1 MNDLTKHFI
10 AGVAIGIFMVVL
22 GIALFGKYLPDWYA
36 GIAFIMPLIIGTMK
50 EAYDYVSGDGT
61 AEVADIT
68 FTWTGGMLP
77 VFLWKLI
84 ENFI

>member
-1 MNDLTKHFI
+1 MTDLTKHFI
-10 AGVAIGIFMVVL
+10 AGAVIGAFTVLL
-22 GIALFGKYLPDWYA
+22 GIVIFGRYLPDWYTA
-36 GIAFIMPLIIGTMK
+36 IAFTLPLLVGGLY
-50 EAYDYVSGDGT
+50 EAYQYVTGDGT

-68 FTWTGGMLP
+68 FTWSGGMLP

>member
-1 MNDLTKHFI
+1 MNDLGKHFI
-10 AGVAIGIFMVVL
+10 AGAAIGAVMVLL
-22 GIALFGKYLPDWYA
+22 GIILFGKYLPDWYA
-36 GIAFIMPLIIGTMK
+36 AICFLMPLVAGTLY
-50 EAYDYVSGDGT
+50 EAYQYVSGNGT

-68 FTWTGGMLP
+68 LTWTGGMLP

>member
-1 MNDLTKHFI
+1 MKDLTKHFI
-10 AGVAIGIFMVVL
+10 AGAAIGIFMVVI
-22 GIALFGKYLPDWYA
+22 GCMIFGKYLPDWYA
-36 GIAFIMPLIIGTMK
+36 AIAFMTPFVIACLK

>member
-10 AGVAIGIFMVVL
+10 VGTDIGMLMVVL
-22 GIALFGKYLPDWYA
+22 GIILFGRYLPDWYA
-36 GIAFIMPLIIGTMK
+36 AIAFLTPLVIAVLW
-50 EAYDYVSGDGT
+50 EAYQYVSGNGT

-68 FTWTGGMLP
+68 LTWTGGMLP